1 MLLLRGRLFAD
12 YMTPI
17 FTGISVPH
25 LSPEQIKGFK
35 VALPP
40 VIEQQ
45 EICEYIEMK
54 TAGLDTVISRLNR
67 EIDLLREYR
76 TRLVADVV
84 TGKLDVRAAAAAVP
98 QDEPLPALKPD
109 ALEAADIDDEGA
121 EDDGSDDELDGGGE
135 A

>member
-1 MLLLRGRLFAD
+1 MFAE

-25 LSPEQIKGFK
+25 LSPEQIKRFK

-40 VIEQQ
+40 LKEQARIVDLAVS
-45 EICEYIEMK
+45 EAHGLN
-54 TAGLDTVISRLNR
+54 TAISRLER
-67 EIDLLREYR
+67 EIELLCEYR

-84 TGKLDVRAAAAAVP
+84 TGKVDVREAAVCLP
-98 QDEPLPALKPD
+98 DDFARDLSVDLSDEADVTELSNE
-109 ALEAADIDDEGA
+109 EA
-121 EDDGSDDELDGGGE
+121 E

>member
-1 MLLLRGRLFAD
+1 
-12 YMTPI
+12 MTPI

-40 VIEQQ
+40 VSEQQ
-45 EICEYIEMK
+45 AICEYVEAETTGLN
-54 TAGLDTVISRLNR
+54 TAISRLNR

-84 TGKLDVRAAAAAVP
+84 TGKLDVRAAAAALP
-98 QDEPLPALKPD
+98 QDEPLSALAPDTPD
-109 ALEAADIDDEGA
+109 AAELGEEGVDSDSDSSDEL
-121 EDDGSDDELDGGGE
+121 GSDGE
-135 A
+135 T